1 MMIQKTEM
9 NAFVTLLK
17 KAKNIQ
23 LLLDQDKCCN
33 YVDNYLLAMVLV
45 FFKRAS
51 LEIVEYTEENFWK
64 CLYLAHDMEEDQD
77 ELKWELL
84 AWALGEEWRT
94 LVGGFL
100 NAKDKVWRRMDYR
113 STVSRKQCDQLMK
126 WSYDSGIWNRYRPVS
141 HGGAVRKL
149 DGEEY
154 QPKGP
159 TNYTPS
165 FSALCTRCSSGQYN
179 EYESDSQDMLI
190 VVESL
195 DTVQE
200 NEENGSEATLYDL
213 DEDLNEIDSDSGME
227 SPDEDPYRNFPI
239 SPK

>member
-64 CLYLAHDMEEDQD
+64 CLYLTHDMEEDQD

-84 AWALGEEWRT
+84 AWVLGVECW
-94 LVGGFL
+94 
-100 NAKDKVWRRMDYR
+100 W
-113 STVSRKQCDQLMK
+113 
-126 WSYDSGIWNRYRPVS
+126 VS
-141 HGGAVRKL
+141 H
-149 DGEEY
+149 
-154 QPKGP
+154 
-159 TNYTPS
+159 
-165 FSALCTRCSSGQYN
+165 C
-179 EYESDSQDMLI
+179 
-190 VVESL
+190 
-195 DTVQE
+195 
-200 NEENGSEATLYDL
+200 
-213 DEDLNEIDSDSGME
+213 
-227 SPDEDPYRNFPI
+227 
-239 SPK
+239 